1 YCGDPGLPPDATLYN
16 VNTGRIRYHSGEV
29 VRYRCSPDFHTFS
42 QTRKCVSG
50 RWVGEM
56 ARCGIPIE
64 NDIQLVQVFN
74 CSDSEN
80 STTNNEILN
89 LQLNQTE
96 NPLLFANS
104 FHASRHES
112 GPITVNGSE
121 CYIWKFKLQRPT
133 IIPFLTIDFATQL
146 NPKETI
152 NASVDDFNVTSMRTE
167 VLIVEPFVSPY
178 RICRRLSKSDFLN
191 GDPITNSTYLLSGY
205 YFRCDN
211 IGENE
216 YKLESKR
223 VSQTFLVQ
231 TRTQYRRDVHLVAVF
246 LATHKIDHKTDKPEC
261 GKPETVST
269 GVNFRESNLGLSQFQ
284 FQCNDSF
291 SDMTPNRLQTHT
303 PVTTTAG
310 NPWYSMNCTING
322 FFKGQFPICVPKTQ
336 CPGIEY
342 LEETKDP
349 SVVIES
355 LENVF
360 YLNASHWVPTEYS
373 HVNYGCIDAE
383 HIVIGRLSRICL
395 KGGIWS
401 SNVPKCSAYVTPDSL
416 SPVAQSPWTVIAL
429 MKELMRY
436 RNKSRRKQTSVYA
449 DVKSSSIYYIYDDCE
464 TSTSGARFGSRPNNR
479 VARKSHPKYK
489 YDAEYIDFEGS
500 SSVDNSEPL
509 YIPILPPT

>member
-56 ARCGIPIE
+56 ARC
-64 NDIQLVQVFN
+64 
-74 CSDSEN
+74 
-80 STTNNEILN
+80 
-89 LQLNQTE
+89 E

-112 GPITVNGSE
+112 GPITVNGSS

-231 TRTQYRRDVHLVAVF
+231 TRTQYKRDVHLVAVF

-291 SDMTPNRLQTHT
+291 SDVTPNRLQTHS
-303 PVTTTAG
+303 PVTTSAG

-322 FFKGQFPICVPKTQ
+322 FFEGQFPVCVPKTQ

-416 SPVAQSPWTVIAL
+416 SPVAQSPWT
-429 MKELMRY
+429 
-436 RNKSRRKQTSVYA
+436 TSVYA

-479 VARKSHPKYK
+479 VTRKSHPKYK